1 MPPEPSH
8 LAQTATPDIVNYL
21 AGQSLPERT
30 TSMADNTI
38 QALYTAEGQS
48 VWQDDISRDMLNS
61 GLLQERIN
69 LGIRGVTSNPTI
81 FQKAIAS
88 GVAYDED
95 ILRLLGNDLAVEEI
109 FQTLA
114 VKDIQEACDLFRPLY
129 DESNGGDGFV
139 SLEVLPSLARDT
151 QGTID
156 NARILWAAVDRPN
169 LMVKVPGTEEGV
181 PAIETL
187 LFEGI
192 NINVTLLFSL
202 TNYERVARAYIGAL
216 IRRHDEGLPIDRIA
230 SVASFF
236 VSRVDAAAEKLIDAN
251 GSPEAQALKGKVA
264 VANAQLA
271 YELFLGLFGSDQWRV
286 LEAEGA
292 RVQRPLWASTG
303 TKNPTFSDVLYVD
316 TLIGPDTVN
325 TMPVPTIEAFLDHG
339 TVARTVDANFDDAH
353 ATVDALSESGISLDD
368 ITSALETDGINS
380 FVKSFEDLLA
390 GVESK
395 RQELAQVAGD
405 N

>member
-1 MPPEPSH
+1 
-8 LAQTATPDIVNYL
+8 
-21 AGQSLPERT
+21 
-30 TSMADNTI
+30 MADNTI
-38 QALYTAEGQS
+38 KQLYSAEGQS

-61 GLLQERIN
+61 GLLQQRID

-88 GVAYDED
+88 GKAYDED
-95 ILRLLGNDLAVEEI
+95 ITRLLGNDLAVEEI

-114 VKDIQEACDLFRPLY
+114 VKDIQDACDLFRPLY
-129 DESNGGDGFV
+129 DESNGTDGFV

-151 QGTID
+151 QGTLD
-156 NARILWAAVDRPN
+156 NARTLWSAVDRPN

-181 PAIETL
+181 PAIEEL
-187 LFEGI
+187 LYEGI

-202 TNYERVARAYIGAL
+202 SNYERVARAYIGAL
-216 IRRHDEGLPIDRIA
+216 IRRNDDGLPIDRIA

-236 VSRVDAAAEKLIDAN
+236 VSRVDTAADKLLDAN

-271 YELFLGLFGSDQWRV
+271 YELFQGLFGSDQWRV
-286 LEAEGA
+286 LEAAGA

-303 TKNPTFSDVLYVD
+303 TKNPAYSDVLYVD

-339 TVARTVDANFDDAH
+339 TVARTVDQDYAGAH
-353 ATVDALSESGISLDD
+353 AVVDGLADLGISLEE
-368 ITSALETDGINS
+368 ITTTLETEGINS
-380 FVKSFEDLLA
+380 FVASFDDLLA
-390 GVESK
+390 GVEGK
-395 RQELAQVAGD
+395 RQSLAQVAGD

>member
-1 MPPEPSH
+1 
-8 LAQTATPDIVNYL
+8 
-21 AGQSLPERT
+21 
-30 TSMADNTI
+30 MADNTI
-38 QALYTAEGQS
+38 KQLYDAEGQS

-61 GLLQERIN
+61 GLLQERID

-88 GVAYDED
+88 GEAYDED
-95 ILRLLGNDLAVEEI
+95 ILEMLGQNLPIEEV

-114 VKDIQEACDLFRPLY
+114 VKDIQDACDLFLPLY
-129 DESNGGDGFV
+129 DESQGTDGFV

-151 QGTID
+151 QGTLD
-156 NARILWAAVDRPN
+156 NARVLWKAVDRPN

-181 PAIETL
+181 SAIEEL

-216 IRRHDEGLPIDRIA
+216 VRRHDEGLSIDRIA

-236 VSRVDAAAEKLIDAN
+236 VSRVDTAVDKLLDAN
-251 GSPEAQALKGKVA
+251 GSPAALALKGKVA

-271 YELFLGLFGSDQWRV
+271 YERFLGLFGSDQWRT
-286 LEAEGA
+286 LEAAGA

-303 TKNPTFSDVLYVD
+303 TKSPDYSDVLYVE

-325 TMPVPTIEAFLDHG
+325 TMPVPTIKAFLDHG
-339 TVARTVDANFDDAH
+339 VVARTVDQDFAGAH
-353 ATVDALSESGISLDD
+353 EIADALADLGVSLEDV
-368 ITSALETDGINS
+368 TTTLETEGINT
-380 FVKSFEDLLA
+380 FVKSFDDLLA

-395 RQELAQVAGD
+395 RQSLAQVAGD